1 MIAVRLR
8 HISNTL
14 FDFVFP
20 RCCHLCGAKLTP
32 TEEYV
37 CPLCLSRLP
46 RTHYHRMDMNRMEQR
61 FAGKFKFEHAAGHFF
76 YSSQSDL
83 STLMQDLKYRKMKGL
98 ARYMGSIVGKELYT
112 TSFLSDIDA
121 IIPIPMHFMKKA
133 KRGYNQTEQIAI
145 GISEKT
151 GIIINT
157 NLKATK
163 AHKTQT
169 SMTLEQR
176 LYNTRGIF
184 TLKHPE
190 ELTGKHIL
198 LLDDVCTTGS
208 TLTSAARA
216 ILSANPDIR
225 ISLLTLGVT
234 F

>member
-1 MIAVRLR
+1 MISFRLR
-8 HISNTL
+8 HISKNL
-14 FDFVFP
+14 LDFVFP
-20 RCCHLCGAKLTP
+20 RCCHLCGSKLTLK
-32 TEEYV
+32 EEYI
-37 CPLCLSRLP
+37 CPLCQSRLP

-76 YSSQSDL
+76 YSSQSEL

-98 ARYMGSIVGKELYT
+98 ARYMGTIVGKELYT
-112 TSFLSDIDA
+112 TPFLSDIDA

-133 KRGYNQTEQIAI
+133 RRGYNQTEEIAK
-145 GISEKT
+145 GISTET
-151 GIIINT
+151 GIKVNT

-176 LYNTRGIF
+176 LYNTKGIF
-184 TLKHPE
+184 ILKHSE

-208 TLTSAARA
+208 TLISASQA
-216 ILSANPDIR
+216 ILTANPDIR